1 MSIEQDSQPIPSET
15 QSISEHLQPQA
26 DRSRFSQW
34 KSQIVAFGQVLF
46 GVGLMLTAGY
56 LTRGQSLPFHPSH
69 LNAIAVPNA
78 QRTVRSTAVDSTNF
92 ITQVVEKV
100 GPAVV
105 RIDATK
111 TISRSTS
118 EVFKDPFFKE
128 FLGKQSQAP
137 ASKEEAFAML
147 KESDRDSYLKPENH
161 NS

>member
-1 MSIEQDSQPIPSET
+1 MSIEQDSQPISSET
-15 QSISEHLQPQA
+15 QSFSELHQTQA
-26 DRSRFSQW
+26 DRSRFPQW
-34 KSQIVAFGQVLF
+34 KSQVVAFGQVLF
-46 GVGLMLTAGY
+46 GVGLVMAIGY
-56 LTRGQSLPFHPSH
+56 LTRGESFPFHPSH

-118 EVFKDPFFKE
+118 KVFKDPFFKE
-128 FLGKQSQAP
+128 FLGKQSLSP
-137 ASKEEAFAML
+137 L
-147 KESDRDSYLKPENH
+147 P
-161 NS
+161 